1 MIHVLLVVKFR
12 AAGITLGS
20 MRREWSLPISLDYKY
35 NLPEKTL
42 LDFSE
47 RGVTLV
53 VGIS

>member
-20 MRREWSLPISLDYKY
+20 MRREWSFEIGRTLDLPAK
-35 NLPEKTL
+35 KL

>member
-1 MIHVLLVVKFR
+1 MIHILLTVKFR
-12 AAGITLGS
+12 AGGITFGS
-20 MRREWSLPISLDYKY
+20 MRREWSLPLGVD
-35 NLPEKTL
+35 LPAKKL

>member
-12 AAGITLGS
+12 FANITLGS
-20 MRREWSLPISLDYKY
+20 MRREWTLPITECYKY
-35 NLPEKTL
+35 NLPENTL
-42 LDFSE
+42 LNFSE

>member
-20 MRREWSLPISLDYKY
+20 MRREWSLPLGVD
-35 NLPEKTL
+35 LPAKKL

-47 RGVTLV
+47 RGVMLV